1 MSPLEAVVTRSA
13 RVKEGVASA
22 KALVVAPFADAA
34 FETSPGGDGVG
45 TRQYDPGRHD
55 SGRETITSPLDL
67 TFRQGTVTTAADALA
82 KIVLPTV
89 DTGDPPAWVS
99 SRGHEARA
107 YDRRHN
113 REVYGPHWFDEP
125 SDIIVTNG
133 VIRFWVVAGGY
144 LAVDAVNDGAWHHVG
159 YLQVT
164 AGALTSARLA
174 SISRDRVVVSLTDG
188 TSTIRAECR
197 RGERMIRCS
206 GGVRLAWKNEPP
218 AIQRYGITSVAG
230 QFGKAA
236 AFADVDLIE
245 MAWPATKTSWAFAGW
260 WLPDDSSATQAD
272 CGIWYATDDTPALV
286 STLFYRDGALEWT
299 QDGDT
304 LTSAPLTF
312 DAGEP
317 VFIALSY
324 TADARRLSVKVESG
338 SISYATDV
346 VGTGTAEDNFASFV
360 LAPMFGDLGGYS
372 DTYSDTYDLVGVGTW
387 AFDNAMVFGEG
398 LSATE
403 AAVLSN
409 ATAGLGSLPEA
420 ESRLVWYSHFDDP
433 ADSGLTPGVVT
444 VGDDQ
449 GAYLALAGATYDDV
463 ADHVAQFSAEF
474 EQQIRVR

>member
-13 RVKEGVASA
+13 RPKTGAASG

-34 FETSPGGDGVG
+34 FDVSPGGDGVG
-45 TRQYDPGRHD
+45 TREYDPGRHD
-55 SGRETITSPLDL
+55 SGREAIDAPLDL
-67 TFRQGTVTTAADALA
+67 TFRQGTIMAASDALA

-89 DTGDPPAWVS
+89 DTGDPPVWIS
-99 SRGHEARA
+99 TRGHEARA
-107 YDRRHN
+107 YDRRHD

-159 YLQVT
+159 YLPVT
-164 AGALTSARLA
+164 AGEFTSARLV
-174 SISRDRVVVSLTDG
+174 SISRDGVLVTLTDG
-188 TSTIRAECR
+188 TTTVRAECR
-197 RGERMIRCS
+197 RGERMIRLS
-206 GGVRLAWKNEPP
+206 DAVGLAWKNEPESM
-218 AIQRYGITSVAG
+218 QRYGLTSVAG

-245 MAWPATKTSWAFAGW
+245 LAWPVTKATWAFAGW
-260 WLPDDSSATQAD
+260 WIPDDNSATQAD

-317 VFIALSY
+317 VFVALSY
-324 TADARRLSVKVESG
+324 TAAVRRLSVKVESG
-338 SISYATDV
+338 AISHVTDV
-346 VGTGTAEDNFASFV
+346 VDTGTAEDNFTSFV

-372 DTYSDTYDLVGVGTW
+372 DTYSDTYDLAGVGTW
-387 AFDNAMVFGEG
+387 AFDNVMVFGEG
-398 LSATE
+398 LTADE
-403 AAVLSN
+403 AATLSA
-409 ATAGLGSLPEA
+409 ATTGLGGLPEA
-420 ESRLVWYSHFDDP
+420 ESRLAWYLHFDDP
-433 ADSGLTPGVVT
+433 ADSGLTRGVVT

-463 ADHVAQFSAEF
+463 ADHEAQFSAEF